1 MVNAMDRYHYQFG
14 NFSDLNE
21 IQVFSSSIKIIIW
34 SLRTIKN
41 KSKERLTI

>member
-1 MVNAMDRYHYQFG
+1 MQWIDITINLDI
-14 NFSDLNE
+14 FSDLNE
-21 IQVFSSSIKIIIW
+21 MQVLSSSNEIIIW